1 MLKFYNFLSRQI
13 EEFKPIETIVGLY
26 TCGPTV
32 YDFAH
37 IGNLRTY
44 IFEDILKRTLKLNGF
59 KVKHV
64 MNITD
69 IDDKIIKRS
78 REEGV
83 GYRELGEKY
92 EKAFFED
99 LAKLKI
105 EKADLYPRA
114 TDHINE
120 MISLIERLIKKGL
133 AYKTDDGVFFAI
145 NKFPSYGRL
154 SQIDKKNLK
163 TGARIEADL
172 YEKENP
178 ADFALWKKVKPGEPA
193 WNAPFGAGRPG
204 WHIECSAMALKYLD
218 DVFDGETVYPERGR
232 GIDIHTGAVDLLFP
246 HHENEIAQSD
256 GATGKNFV
264 NFWLE
269 GEHLLVEGQ
278 KMAKSLGNYYTLSDL
293 VKKSFNPLAFRY
305 LVLTC
310 HYRSKLNFTWKS
322 LEAAQNALDNL
333 CEEITQMPE
342 AKIGCAQFE
351 EDFLSALSNDL
362 DTPKAIAI
370 LWELLKSDYPASA
383 KKKTLLW
390 MDQVLGLGFDKVAK
404 PELPAGVAELIEGR
418 EKARQAGDWDLA
430 DKIREEIKAKGVEI
444 EDTPTG
450 PIWKVKIK
458 RS

>member
-1 MLKFYNFLSRQI
+1 MLKLFNTLARKKQN
-13 EEFKPIETIVGLY
+13 FKPFSDKIRIY

-178 ADFALWKKVKPGEPA
+178 ADFA
-193 WNAPFGAGRPG
+193 
-204 WHIECSAMALKYLD
+204 
-218 DVFDGETVYPERGR
+218 
-232 GIDIHTGAVDLLFP
+232 
-246 HHENEIAQSD
+246 
-256 GATGKNFV
+256 
-264 NFWLE
+264 
-269 GEHLLVEGQ
+269 
-278 KMAKSLGNYYTLSDL
+278 
-293 VKKSFNPLAFRY
+293 
-305 LVLTC
+305 
-310 HYRSKLNFTWKS
+310 
-322 LEAAQNALDNL
+322 
-333 CEEITQMPE
+333 
-342 AKIGCAQFE
+342 
-351 EDFLSALSNDL
+351 
-362 DTPKAIAI
+362 
-370 LWELLKSDYPASA
+370 
-383 KKKTLLW
+383 
-390 MDQVLGLGFDKVAK
+390 
-404 PELPAGVAELIEGR
+404 
-418 EKARQAGDWDLA
+418 
-430 DKIREEIKAKGVEI
+430 
-444 EDTPTG
+444 
-450 PIWKVKIK
+450 
-458 RS
+458 